1 MLQLDALNFHHLRYF
16 WAVAHDGNLTR
27 TARLLRVAPSAL
39 SAQINTL
46 EEQLGAPLF
55 ERRGRSLVLTETG
68 QLVLGYADDIFAQ
81 GQALLATLGRGRS
94 ATDVLRVGAEATLSR
109 NFQESFLKPLLDDD
123 SVRLSLRAGT
133 LDALTA
139 ALRSHELDV
148 VLSHR
153 APASV
158 DEVVCRAIATQEVS
172 LVGPRGTR
180 FRFPDDLARV
190 PLLVPGH
197 HSEVRQQFDAV
208 CVQLGVTPLIRAEV
222 DDMATLRLLARDTRR
237 VALLPAVVVR
247 DELRAGVLREYG
259 VVPGVVERFYALTA
273 RRAHPH
279 PLLASLLAQRADAL
293 LERARRRGRG

>member
-1 MLQLDALNFHHLRYF
+1 MSQLDALNFHHLRYF
-16 WAVAHDGNLTR
+16 WYVAHDGNLTR
-27 TARLLRVAPSAL
+27 TARHLRVAPSAL
-39 SAQINTL
+39 SAQISSL

-68 QLVLGYADDIFAQ
+68 QLVLRSADDIFAQ
-81 GQALLATLGRGRS
+81 GQALLATLSQGRS
-94 ATDVLRVGAEATLSR
+94 VNDVLRVGAEATLSR

-123 SVRLSLRAGT
+123 TIRLSLRAGT
-133 LDALTA
+133 LDALSHN
-139 ALRSHELDV
+139 LRAHELDV
-148 VLSHR
+148 VLCHR
-153 APASV
+153 TPAV
-158 DEVVCRAIATQEVS
+158 ADELVCRAIAAQEVS

-190 PLLVPGH
+190 PLLVPGP

-208 CVQLGVTPLIRAEV
+208 CAQLGVTPLVRAEV
-222 DDMATLRLLARDTRR
+222 DDMATLRLLARDTRG

-247 DELRAGVLREYG
+247 DELSAGILREYG

-279 PLLASLLAQRADAL
+279 PLLAPLLAQRADAL
-293 LERARRRGRG
+293 LDSRRRRRRP

>member
-1 MLQLDALNFHHLRYF
+1 MSQLDALNFHHLRYF

-27 TARLLRVAPSAL
+27 TAQRLRVAPSAL
-39 SAQINTL
+39 SAQIGTL
-46 EEQLGAPLF
+46 EAQLGALLF
-55 ERRGRSLVLTETG
+55 ARRGRSLVLTETG
-68 QLVLGYADDIFAQ
+68 QLVLSYADDIFAQ
-81 GQALLATLGRGRS
+81 GQALLATLTQGRS
-94 ATDVLRVGAEATLSR
+94 AQDVLRVGAEATLSR

-133 LDALTA
+133 LETLSA
-139 ALRSHELDV
+139 ALRSHDLDV

-153 APASV
+153 TPAHA
-158 DEVVCRAIATQEVS
+158 DELVCRAVAAQEVS

-180 FRFPDDLARV
+180 FRFPDDLARM

-197 HSEVRQQFDAV
+197 NSEVRQQFDAV
-208 CVQLGVTPLIRAEV
+208 CAQLGMTPLVRAEV
-222 DDMATLRLLARDTRR
+222 DDMATLRLLARDTRG

-247 DELRAGVLREYG
+247 DELRAGVLREYC

-279 PLLASLLAQRADAL
+279 PLLAPLLAQRADAL
-293 LERARRRGRG
+293 LQRARRRRT